1 MRRTLVAFS
10 VVVVAIALGIGLYV
24 AADPA
29 PMPSYARVRA
39 DYRTSEKQL
48 LDRHGEIIHELRVD
62 ATRRRLGWTAIAD
75 ISPVTLEAVV
85 RAEDRRFFA
94 HRGVDWRAGAG
105 ALWNALS
112 GGQRRGA
119 STITMQLAAELDR
132 VLRAPSTG
140 RGPRQKWAQMRAA
153 FALEAGWDKHR
164 ILEIYLNLVSFRG
177 ELQGIT
183 AASRGLFGKTPAG
196 LDAAESWLLA
206 ALLGAPNATADRVA
220 RRACRLAGA
229 AGDPCRRLATLAQ
242 TALHRSAHLAPGV
255 ALAPHVGRRL
265 LTDPEGSTPPPL
277 PSGGGQSRA
286 RAAPGPPHPARD
298 PSPAGSGVR
307 VQNPSRFR
315 SQDGPGHRNST
326 GRDPTGAWQIAST
339 LDAGL
344 QRLALMTLR
353 HQLRQLRRRNVRHGA
368 VLAVHNASG
377 EVLAYVGN
385 PGEDEG
391 TFYVDGVQAPR
402 QAGSTLKPFLYALAL
417 EARLLTAASP
427 LEDSPVNLTTPTGL
441 YVPENYDHA
450 SRGWVSLRTALAGS
464 LNVPAVR
471 TLVLV
476 GTERFVERLRALGFA
491 HLSQEGDYYGYSLA
505 LGSAE
510 VTLWELVNAYRSLAN
525 GGVSSA
531 LTLRPRPAPVPAKTV
546 MQEGAPFI
554 VSDILADRAARSV
567 TFGLDSALGTA
578 SHTAVK
584 TGTSKDMR
592 DNWCIGYSP
601 RYTVGV
607 WVGNFSGEPMHEV
620 SGVTGAAPV
629 WHEVMDH
636 LHRGAPPPPR
646 PPRGVVAE
654 DIVFTPPIEAP
665 RHEWFL
671 AGTAMRRIAFAG
683 IEARRPHIVY
693 PGRDMSIALDPD
705 IPAER
710 QRLFLRAEPALPE
723 LAWQIDRVPF
733 VSAAGTSPA
742 GTSPAGTSAAGWRP
756 VVGRHRLTLLDANGR
771 IVDSM
776 VFEVRGRR

>member
-1 MRRTLVAFS
+1 MRTKLVAFS
-10 VVVVAIALGIGLYV
+10 VVVAIALGIGFYV
-24 AADPA
+24 AGDPV
-29 PMPSYARVRA
+29 PVPNYATVRA
-39 DYRTSEKQL
+39 GYRTSEKQL
-48 LDRHGEIIHELRVD
+48 LDRHGEIIHELRAD
-62 ATRRRLGWTAIAD
+62 ATRRRLGWTGIAD
-75 ISPVTLEAVV
+75 ISPVTLEVVV

-105 ALWNALS
+105 ALWNALR
-112 GGQRRGA
+112 GGRRRGA
-119 STITMQLAAELDR
+119 STITMQLAAKLDR
-132 VLRAPSTG
+132 GLRAPSRG
-140 RGPRQKWAQMRAA
+140 RGPMQKWAQMRAA

-164 ILEIYLNLVSFRG
+164 ILETYLNLVSFRG
-177 ELQGIT
+177 ELQGIA

-206 ALLGAPNATADRVA
+206 ALVGTPNATADRVA
-220 RRACRLAGA
+220 RRACRLASA
-229 AGDPCRRLATLAQ
+229 AGDPGVCHRLAALTQ
-242 TALHRSAHLAPGV
+242 TALHRSSHLPPGV
-255 ALAPHVGRRL
+255 ALAPHVARRL
-265 LTDPEGSTPPPL
+265 LTDPEGSMPPL
-277 PSGGGQSRA
+277 PNSSGQSHA
-286 RAAPGPPHPARD
+286 SAAPPHPARA
-298 PSPAGSGVR
+298 PNPAGSGVR
-307 VQNPSRFR
+307 GQNPYRFHP
-315 SQDGPGHRNST
+315 QDGADHRDST

-344 QRLALMTLR
+344 QRLALMALR
-353 HQLRQLRRRNVRHGA
+353 HQLRQLRDRNVRHGA
-368 VLAVHNASG
+368 VLAVDNASG

-385 PGEDEG
+385 PGEDPI
-391 TFYVDGVQAPR
+391 YVDGVQAPR

-427 LEDSPVNLTTPTGL
+427 LDDSPVHLTTPTGL

-471 TLVLV
+471 ALVLV
-476 GTERFVERLRALGFA
+476 GTEPFVERLRALGFA
-491 HLSQEGDYYGYSLA
+491 HLSQDGDYYGYSLA

-525 GGVSSA
+525 GGVASV
-531 LTLRPRPAPVPAKTV
+531 LTVRPRPASGPAKSV
-546 MQEGAPFI
+546 MQEGAAFI

-567 TFGLDSALGTA
+567 TFGLDSALGTT
-578 SHTAVK
+578 SHSAVK
-584 TGTSKDMR
+584 TGTSKDLR

-636 LHRGAPPPPR
+636 LHRGAPAPLPP
-646 PPRGVVAE
+646 PPRGVSAE
-654 DIVFTPPIEAP
+654 DIVFTPSIEAP
-665 RHEWFL
+665 RREWFL

-683 IEARRPHIVY
+683 TEVRRPHIVY
-693 PGRDMSIALDPD
+693 PGRDMTIALDPD

-710 QRLFLRAEPALPE
+710 QRLFLRAEPALPG
-723 LAWQIDRVPF
+723 LAWQIDRVP
-733 VSAAGTSPA
+733 VR
-742 GTSPAGTSAAGWRP
+742 SAAGWRP
-756 VVGRHRLTLLDANGR
+756 VPGRHHLTLLDANGR
-771 IVDSM
+771 IVDSV

>member
-1 MRRTLVAFS
+1 MQRTFVAFS
-10 VVVVAIALGIGLYV
+10 VVVAIAAGIGFY
-24 AADPA
+24 AAGDPA
-29 PMPSYARVRA
+29 PVQSYATVRA

-48 LDRHGEIIHELRVD
+48 LDRHGEILHELRVD

-105 ALWNALS
+105 ALWNALR
-112 GGQRRGA
+112 GGRRRGA

-132 VLRAPSTG
+132 GLRAPSRG
-140 RGPRQKWAQMRAA
+140 RGFRQKWAQMRAA
-153 FALEAGWDKHR
+153 FALEAGWDKYR
-164 ILEIYLNLVSFRG
+164 ILEAYLNLVSFRG
-177 ELQGIT
+177 ELQGIA

-229 AGDPCRRLATLAQ
+229 AGDPGVCHRLAALTQ
-242 TALHRSAHLAPGV
+242 TALHRSPHLPPGV
-255 ALAPHVGRRL
+255 ALAPHVARRL
-265 LTDPEGSTPPPL
+265 LTDPEGSTPPL
-277 PSGGGQSRA
+277 PSGAGQSHA
-286 RAAPGPPHPARD
+286 SAAPGPTHAARA
-298 PSPAGSGVR
+298 PNPAGSGVR
-307 VQNPSRFR
+307 VQNPARSR
-315 SQDGPGHRNST
+315 SQDGADHG
-326 GRDPTGAWQIAST
+326 DPTGAWQIAST

-344 QRLALMTLR
+344 QRLALVALR
-353 HQLRQLRRRNVRHGA
+353 HQLRQLRDRNVRHGA
-368 VLAVHNASG
+368 VLAVDNASG
-377 EVLAYVGN
+377 EVLIYVGN

-427 LEDSPVNLTTPTGL
+427 LEDSPVNLTTATGL

-471 TLVLV
+471 ALVLV
-476 GTERFVERLRALGFA
+476 GTERFAERLRALGFA
-491 HLSQEGDYYGYSLA
+491 HLTQEGDYYGYSLA

-531 LTLRPRPAPVPAKTV
+531 LTLRPRPAPAPAKAV
-546 MQEGAPFI
+546 MQEGAAFI
-554 VSDILADRAARSV
+554 ISDILADRAARSV
-567 TFGLDSALGTA
+567 TFGLDSALSTT
-578 SHTAVK
+578 SHSAVK

-636 LHRGAPPPPR
+636 LHRGAPGTAPPP
-646 PPRGVVAE
+646 PQGVAAQ
-654 DIVFTPPIEAP
+654 DLVFTPPIEAP
-665 RHEWFL
+665 RREWFL
-671 AGTAMRRIAFAG
+671 TGTAMRRIAFAG
-683 IEARRPHIVY
+683 TEARRPHIVY

-710 QRLFLRAEPALPE
+710 QRLFPRAEPALPG

-733 VSAAGTSPA
+733 TSAAGTSP
-742 GTSPAGTSAAGWRP
+742 TGTSAAGWRP
-756 VVGRHRLTLLDANGR
+756 VPGRHHLTLLDPNGR
-771 IVDSM
+771 IVDSV

>member
-1 MRRTLVAFS
+1 MRLLGVTFS
-10 VVVVAIALGIGLYV
+10 VVVAIAAGIGFYV
-24 AADPA
+24 AGDPA
-29 PMPSYARVRA
+29 PVQSYATVRA
-39 DYRTSEKQL
+39 HYRTSEKQL
-48 LDRHGEIIHELRVD
+48 LDRHGEILHELRVD

-85 RAEDRRFFA
+85 RAEDRRFFG

-105 ALWNALS
+105 ALWNALR
-112 GGQRRGA
+112 GGRRRGA

-132 VLRAPSTG
+132 GLRARSRG
-140 RGPRQKWAQMRAA
+140 RGLKQKWAQMRAA

-164 ILEIYLNLVSFRG
+164 ILETYLNLVSFRG
-177 ELQGIT
+177 ELQGIA

-220 RRACRLAGA
+220 RRACRLARA
-229 AGDPCRRLATLAQ
+229 AGDPGVCHRLATLTQ
-242 TALHRSAHLAPGV
+242 TALHRSPHLPPAV
-255 ALAPHVGRRL
+255 ALAPHVARRL
-265 LTDPEGSTPPPL
+265 LMDPEGSTPPL
-277 PSGGGQSRA
+277 PSGAGQSYA
-286 RAAPGPPHPARD
+286 SAAPGSPHPARAQN
-298 PSPAGSGVR
+298 SAGSGVR
-307 VQNPSRFR
+307 VQDPSRSR
-315 SQDGPGHRNST
+315 SQDRADHG
-326 GRDPTGAWQIAST
+326 DPTGAWQIAST

-344 QRLALMTLR
+344 QRLALVALR
-353 HQLRQLRRRNVRHGA
+353 HQLRQLRGRNVRHGA
-368 VLAVHNASG
+368 VLAVDNASG

-385 PGEDEG
+385 PGADDAG

-471 TLVLV
+471 ALVLV
-476 GTERFVERLRALGFA
+476 GTERLVERLRTLGFA

-525 GGVSSA
+525 SGVSSV
-531 LTLRPRPAPVPAKTV
+531 LTLRPRPAPTPAKAV
-546 MQEGAPFI
+546 LQEGAAFI
-554 VSDILADRAARSV
+554 ISDILADRAARSV
-567 TFGLDSALGTA
+567 TFGLDSALGTT
-578 SHTAVK
+578 SHSAVK

-629 WHEVMDH
+629 WHEIMDH
-636 LHRGAPPPPR
+636 LHRDARGTAPLPPKAWSQRTSCSPCPSR
-646 PPRGVVAE
+646 HPAASGSSQ
-654 DIVFTPPIEAP
+654 AP
-665 RHEWFL
+665 RCGASPL
-671 AGTAMRRIAFAG
+671 PAPRRA
-683 IEARRPHIVY
+683 ART
-693 PGRDMSIALDPD
+693 SS
-705 IPAER
+705 IPA
-710 QRLFLRAEPALPE
+710 A
-723 LAWQIDRVPF
+723 
-733 VSAAGTSPA
+733 T
-742 GTSPAGTSAAGWRP
+742 
-756 VVGRHRLTLLDANGR
+756 
-771 IVDSM
+771 
-776 VFEVRGRR
+776 

>member
-1 MRRTLVAFS
+1 MRTKLVAS
-10 VVVVAIALGIGLYV
+10 SVVVAIAAGIGFYV
-24 AADPA
+24 AGDPA
-29 PMPSYARVRA
+29 PVQSYATVRA
-39 DYRTSEKQL
+39 DYRTSERQL
-48 LDRHGEIIHELRVD
+48 LDRHGEILHELRVD

-105 ALWNALS
+105 ALWNALR
-112 GGQRRGA
+112 GGRRRGA
-119 STITMQLAAELDR
+119 STITMQLAAQLDR
-132 VLRAPSTG
+132 GLRARSRG

-153 FALEAGWDKHR
+153 WALEAGWDKHR
-164 ILEIYLNLVSFRG
+164 ILETYLNLVSFRG
-177 ELQGIT
+177 ELQGIA

-229 AGDPCRRLATLAQ
+229 AGGPGVCHRVAALAQ
-242 TALHRSAHLAPGV
+242 TALHRSPHLPPGV
-255 ALAPHVGRRL
+255 ALAPHVARL
-265 LTDPEGSTPPPL
+265 LLMDPEGSTAL
-277 PSGGGQSRA
+277 PTGAGQSHA
-286 RAAPGPPHPARD
+286 GAAPGPPHPARA
-298 PSPAGSGVR
+298 PSLAGSEVP
-307 VQNPSRFR
+307 VQNPSRSR
-315 SQDGPGHRNST
+315 SQDGAEH
-326 GRDPTGAWQIAST
+326 RDPTGAGQIAST

-344 QRLALMTLR
+344 QRLALMALR

-368 VLAVHNASG
+368 VLAVDNASG
-377 EVLAYVGN
+377 EVLVYVGN
-385 PGEDEG
+385 PGEDEE
-391 TFYVDGVQAPR
+391 TFYVDGVRAPR
-402 QAGSTLKPFLYALAL
+402 QAGSTLKPILYALAL

-427 LEDSPVNLTTPTGL
+427 LDDSPVHLTTPTGL

-471 TLVLV
+471 ALVLV

-491 HLSQEGDYYGYSLA
+491 HLSQDGDYYGYSLA

-525 GGVSSA
+525 GGVSGV
-531 LTLRPRPAPVPAKTV
+531 LTLRPRPAPAPPRAV
-546 MQEGAPFI
+546 MQEGAAFI

-567 TFGLDSALGTA
+567 TFGLDSALGTT
-578 SHTAVK
+578 SHSAVK

-607 WVGNFSGEPMHEV
+607 WVGNFSGEPMHDV

-636 LHRGAPPPPR
+636 LHRGAPGTPPP
-646 PPRGVVAE
+646 PPPPPPQGVVAE

-665 RHEWFL
+665 RREWFL
-671 AGTAMRRIAFAG
+671 RGTAMRRIAFAG
-683 IEARRPHIVY
+683 TETRRPRIVY

-710 QRLFLRAEPALPE
+710 QRLFLRAEPALPG

-733 VSAAGTSPA
+733 LSTAGTP
-742 GTSPAGTSAAGWRP
+742 AAGWQP
-756 VVGRHRLTLLDANGR
+756 VPGRHHLTLLDASGR
-771 IVDSM
+771 IVDRV

>member
-1 MRRTLVAFS
+1 MRRKLVAFS
-10 VVVVAIALGIGLYV
+10 VVVAIAAFVGFYFAG
-24 AADPA
+24 DPT
-29 PMPSYARVRA
+29 PVPSYAAVRA

-48 LDRHGEIIHELRVD
+48 LDRYGEIIHELRVD

-105 ALWNALS
+105 ALWNALR
-112 GGQRRGA
+112 GGRRRGA

-132 VLRAPSTG
+132 GLRPQGGG

-164 ILEIYLNLVSFRG
+164 ILETYLNRVSFRG
-177 ELQGIT
+177 ELQGIA

-229 AGDPCRRLATLAQ
+229 AGDPDVCHRLAALTQ
-242 TALHRSAHLAPGV
+242 TALHRSPHIAPGV
-255 ALAPHVGRRL
+255 ALAPHVARRL
-265 LTDPEGSTPPPL
+265 LIDPEGSTPTL
-277 PSGGGQSRA
+277 PS
-286 RAAPGPPHPARD
+286 
-298 PSPAGSGVR
+298 
-307 VQNPSRFR
+307 
-315 SQDGPGHRNST
+315 
-326 GRDPTGAWQIAST
+326 GAWQIAST

-344 QRLALMTLR
+344 QRLALAALR

-368 VLAVHNASG
+368 VLAVDNASG
-377 EVLAYVGN
+377 EVLVYVGN

-391 TFYVDGVQAPR
+391 TFYVDGVLAPR

-427 LEDSPVNLTTPTGL
+427 LDDSPVHLTTPTGL

-450 SRGWVSLRTALAGS
+450 SRGWISLRTALAGS

-471 TLVLV
+471 ALLLV

-491 HLSQEGDYYGYSLA
+491 HLTQEGDYYGYSLA

-525 GGVSSA
+525 GGVSSV
-531 LTLRPRPAPVPAKTV
+531 LTLRPRPPPAPAKAV
-546 MQEGAPFI
+546 VQEGAAFI

-567 TFGLDSALGTA
+567 TFGLDSALGTT
-578 SHTAVK
+578 SHSAVK

-607 WVGNFSGEPMHEV
+607 WVGNFRGEPMHEV

-629 WHEVMDH
+629 WHEVMDY
-636 LHRGAPPPPR
+636 LHRGAPGTAPPP
-646 PPRGVVAE
+646 PPGVVAE
-654 DIVFTPPIEAP
+654 DIVFTPAIETP
-665 RHEWFL
+665 RREWFV
-671 AGTAMRRIAFAG
+671 AGTAMRRIAFAVT
-683 IEARRPHIVY
+683 EARRPHIVY

-710 QRLFLRAEPALPE
+710 QRLFLRAEPALPG
-723 LAWQIDRVPF
+723 LAWRIDRVPF
-733 VSAAGTSPA
+733 LSTAGPSAG
-742 GTSPAGTSAAGWRP
+742 GWRP
-756 VVGRHRLTLLDANGR
+756 VPGRHHLTLLDPSGR
-771 IVDSM
+771 IADSV

>member
-1 MRRTLVAFS
+1 MRRKLVAFS
-10 VVVVAIALGIGLYV
+10 VVVAIAAGIGFY
-24 AADPA
+24 AAGDPA
-29 PMPSYARVRA
+29 PVQSYATVRA

-48 LDRHGEIIHELRVD
+48 LDRHGEILHELRVD

-105 ALWNALS
+105 ALWNALR
-112 GGQRRGA
+112 GGRRRGA

-132 VLRAPSTG
+132 GLRARSRG
-140 RGPRQKWAQMRAA
+140 RDLRQKWAQMRAA

-164 ILEIYLNLVSFRG
+164 ILEAYLNLVSFRG
-177 ELQGIT
+177 ELQGIA

-229 AGDPCRRLATLAQ
+229 AGDPGVCHRLAALTQ
-242 TALHRSAHLAPGV
+242 TALHRSPHLPPGV
-255 ALAPHVGRRL
+255 ALAPHVARRL
-265 LTDPEGSTPPPL
+265 LMDPAGSTPPL
-277 PSGGGQSRA
+277 PSGAGQSHA
-286 RAAPGPPHPARD
+286 SAAPGSPHAVRAPN
-298 PSPAGSGVR
+298 PAGSGVR
-307 VQNPSRFR
+307 VQNPSRSR
-315 SQDGPGHRNST
+315 SQDGADHE
-326 GRDPTGAWQIAST
+326 DPTGAWQIAST

-344 QRLALMTLR
+344 QRLALVALR
-353 HQLRQLRRRNVRHGA
+353 HQLRQLRGRNVRHGA
-368 VLAVHNASG
+368 VLAVDNASG
-377 EVLAYVGN
+377 EVLVYVGN

-427 LEDSPVNLTTPTGL
+427 LEDSPVNLTTATGL

-471 TLVLV
+471 ALVLV
-476 GTERFVERLRALGFA
+476 GTERFAERLRALGFA
-491 HLSQEGDYYGYSLA
+491 HLTQEGDYYGYSLA

-531 LTLRPRPAPVPAKTV
+531 LTLRPRPAPVPAKAV
-546 MQEGAPFI
+546 MQEGAAFI
-554 VSDILADRAARSV
+554 ISDILADRAARSV
-567 TFGLDSALGTA
+567 TFGLDSALGTT
-578 SHTAVK
+578 SHSAVK

-607 WVGNFSGEPMHEV
+607 WVGNFSGEPMHDV

-629 WHEVMDH
+629 WHEIMDH
-636 LHRGAPPPPR
+636 LHRGAPGTAPPSPQ
-646 PPRGVVAE
+646 GVVAQ
-654 DIVFTPPIEAP
+654 DLVFTPPIEAP
-665 RHEWFL
+665 RREWFL
-671 AGTAMRRIAFAG
+671 TGTAMRRIAFAG
-683 IEARRPHIVY
+683 TEASRPHIVY

-710 QRLFLRAEPALPE
+710 QRLFPRAEPALPG
-723 LAWQIDRVPF
+723 LAWQIDRVP
-733 VSAAGTSPA
+733 VTSAAGTSPA
-742 GTSPAGTSAAGWRP
+742 GWRP
-756 VVGRHRLTLLDANGR
+756 VPGRHHLTLLGPNGR
-771 IVDSM
+771 VVDSV